1 MKLVCSIVAAA
12 VLAHA
17 GTVLDQIAVVAGN
30 HPIKTSDIDRDLRV
44 TQFLN
49 GQMPDSS
56 IEQRRM
62 SAQRLIDQELI
73 REEIAQRGN
82 TSPLTGDAKAVLS
95 DVVNKRY
102 KGSAAEMDADL
113 KKRGLTEA
121 QVLDVLQW
129 QMLVLRFI
137 DQRFRP
143 GVTVSNDDIR
153 AYYEKNQA
161 ELKRQ
166 HPEQT
171 TLAALTPVIRDQLEG
186 DRINAA
192 FETWLQQARQAA
204 SIVFKLDELK

>member
-113 KKRGLTEA
+113 KKRGITEA